1 VMEKLAPD
9 YQWWDH
15 IYEEAKED
23 GEALGFDVRNI
34 YFTGFYSQGDGAC
47 WTGYVDVVRWLEL
60 NKADDP
66 NAHILCALIEEKWVD
81 DRLEITRNSYQYEH
95 SNTMNHGH
103 LATYLPVG
111 EEEPHHTL
119 QKGIFKGAWVD
130 KLVDAMGMG
139 FVDEMCVDMLQAA
152 RDYADEI
159 YKRLRD
165 EYEHLCGEEVIAQT
179 CDANEYLFDEDGRM
193 V

>member
-1 VMEKLAPD
+1 MEKLAPD
-9 YQWWDH
+9 YQWWLPSFKDF
-15 IYEEAKED
+15 EKE
-23 GEALGFDVRNI
+23 GEPLGFDVRNI

-66 NAHILCALIEEKWVD
+66 NAHILVALIQEEWVVGK
-81 DRLEITRNSYQYEH
+81 LEIVLNNSRYSH

-111 EEEPHHTL
+111 EEEPYQL
-119 QKGIFKGAWVD
+119 QKGIFKGADVD

-165 EYEHLCGEEVIAQT
+165 EYEHLCSEEVIAET
-179 CDANEYLFDEDGRM
+179 CDANEYLFDEAGNF

>member
-1 VMEKLAPD
+1 MEKLAPD
-9 YQWWDH
+9 YQWWLGSYKDF
-15 IYEEAKED
+15 EKE
-23 GEALGFDVRNI
+23 GEPLGFDVRNI

-66 NAHILCALIEEKWVD
+66 NAHILVALIEEEWVD
-81 DRLEITRNSYQYEH
+81 SRLEITRNSYRHEH

-111 EEEPHHTL
+111 EEEPYQL
-119 QKGIFKGAWVD
+119 QKGVFKGADVD

-165 EYEHLCGEEVIAQT
+165 EYEHICSEEVIAET

>member
-1 VMEKLAPD
+1 MERLAPEGS
-9 YQWWDH
+9 WWDFT
-15 IYEEAKED
+15 YYQSKED
-23 GEALGFDVRNI
+23 GEPLGFGIREIN
-34 YFTGFYSQGDGAC
+34 FSGFYSQGDGAC

-66 NAHILCALIEEKWVD
+66 NAHILVALIEEEWVD

-95 SNTMNHGH
+95 SNTMNHGG
-103 LATYLPVG
+103 LRDAAPDGDEVFSS
-111 EEEPHHTL
+111 
-119 QKGIFKGAWVD
+119 GIFAGANV
-130 KLVDAMGMG
+130 LNLFQAMGAG
-139 FVDEMCVDMLQAA
+139 FIDSVCVEILQAA

-165 EYEHLCGEEVIAQT
+165 EYEHLCSEEVIAET